1 MRERTT
7 TTQQQQKKKRGLLLL
22 FCMSRRRL
30 AAQGKLGCFQTHL
43 CVYVFVFPTATSRLS
58 SICCFS
64 EGKEPAGQNCDD
76 KKTLYSS
83 HWRRKTERL
92 HIYICICTY
101 REREVF
107 FFSDVVV
114 GTPCVNIS
122 NSVTSPPRRS
132 RHIVSLKKRKKE
144 KKNTLHLYPIELF
157 FFFLC

>member
-107 FFSDVVV
+107 FFFRCCRWHSLCQYFELCDFAAAAF
-114 GTPCVNIS
+114 T
-122 NSVTSPPRRS
+122 THRL
-132 RHIVSLKKRKKE
+132 LKKEEERKK
-144 KKNTLHLYPIELF
+144 KHSTPLSH
-157 FFFLC
+157 